1 MTNQKR
7 ELEDL
12 RAEVIKL
19 DDSIVE
25 LLDARG
31 ELAQKIGDLKR
42 QLNLN
47 IIDHI
52 REQIV
57 YEHVTSQPLSYLSK
71 SQIHAIYKEIIAA
84 CRAIQSGKK
93 QVSTLGPP
101 GTFTEQA
108 AKVFFSE
115 AEAEFYMVDS
125 IPTIFRQIMGGE
137 VEYGVVPVENT
148 THGSVGIT
156 LDLLLET
163 DLNVI
168 GEIILRIRHTLIALK
183 KIPFSEIKTLLSHEQ
198 AIGQCR
204 QFIEENLPNAEI
216 METKST
222 TQAVELLSEY
232 PDAAAIS
239 TELAAELYSRTII
252 ARGIE
257 DNPNNYT
264 RFFVIGHES
273 TNPTGNDKTSIV
285 FSVRHAP
292 GTLIKALK
300 AFSDR
305 DINLTKLESRPSR
318 LTPWEYYF
326 YTDFEGHLSNPNIQ
340 EALKALK
347 EDTLYVKVLG
357 SYPKFSG

>member
-1 MTNQKR
+1 MADTEK
-7 ELEDL
+7 ELEEL

-19 DDSIVE
+19 DESIVG
-25 LLDARG
+25 LLDARA
-31 ELAQKIGDLKR
+31 ELSQKIGALKR
-42 QLNLN
+42 QLGLSLIN
-47 IIDHI
+47 HV
-52 REQIV
+52 REQVV
-57 YEHVTSQPLSYLSK
+57 YEHAMSQPRILSK
-71 SQIHAIYKEIIAA
+71 SQVHAIYKEIIAA
-84 CRAIQSGKK
+84 CRAIQTGKK
-93 QVSTLGPP
+93 RISTLGPP

-115 AEAEFYMVDS
+115 AEAEFYMVDN
-125 IPTIFRQIMGGE
+125 IPTIFRQVVGGE
-137 VEYGVVPVENT
+137 MEYGVVPVENT
-148 THGSVGIT
+148 THGSVSIT

-163 DLNVI
+163 DLTVS
-168 GEIILRIRHTLIALK
+168 GEIILRVRHNLIALK
-183 KIPFSEIKTLLSHEQ
+183 KIPFSEIKTVLSHEQ

-204 QFIEENLPNAEI
+204 QFIDENLPDAEI
-216 METKST
+216 IETKST

-239 TELAAELYSRTII
+239 TEMAAEIYSREII

-264 RFFVIGHES
+264 RFFVIGHQD

-292 GTLIKALK
+292 GTLMEALK
-300 AFSDR
+300 AFSSR
-305 DINLTKLESRPSR
+305 NINLTKLESRPSR

-326 YTDFEGHLSNPNIQ
+326 YTDFEGHLTEPNIQ

-347 EDTLYVKVLG
+347 EDTLYIKVLG
-357 SYPKFSG
+357 SYPRFSE